1 MKQMNQKWLS
11 KSIFLFAVILFS
23 NSCSPDRSKPGG
35 VFPSDELL
43 VKYST
48 QTDFT
53 DPGDY
58 RYLYDQLPES
68 IDIVCDIIKKQLIH
82 PLEARQMKDIL
93 PEGRNI
99 EDGDFPTISEVLE
112 ELQKRD
118 ARGFTK
124 DREPEDRLVIACYHH
139 ALLLASILRERGIP
153 VRLRAGFARYF
164 EKQANVR
171 FGHVICEV
179 WDEDKQQ
186 WIWIDPDRNYTDV
199 SHDQFELPTEVWQ
212 NFRDGELPD
221 VTYTSSLTTG
231 EQAFIHILLLD
242 HAFTIGK
249 ERNYWH
255 TPDFLFTNDFSI
267 DDLNAEQLKALDR
280 IALLLGQPENQIEE
294 LQTIYDE
301 KKFIH
306 SQERSMDTYY
316 EKMTGEPL

>member
-1 MKQMNQKWLS
+1 M
-11 KSIFLFAVILFS
+11 
-23 NSCSPDRSKPGG
+23 
-35 VFPSDELL
+35 
-43 VKYST
+43 
-48 QTDFT
+48 
-53 DPGDY
+53 
-58 RYLYDQLPES
+58 
-68 IDIVCDIIKKQLIH
+68 
-82 PLEARQMKDIL
+82 EAREMKDIL
-93 PEGRNI
+93 PEGRLI

-179 WDEDKQQ
+179 WDEDEEC
-186 WIWIDPDRNYTDV
+186 WIWVDPDRNIFGV
-199 SHDQFELPTEVWQ
+199 KPDQFELPTDAWH
-212 NFRDGELPD
+212 NFRNNQLPD
-221 VTYTSSLTTG
+221 VIYTSSLTMG
-231 EQAFIHILLLD
+231 AQAFIHILLLD
-242 HAFTIGK
+242 HSFTICN

-255 TPDFLFTNDFSI
+255 TPEFLFTDDFSI
-267 DDLNAEQLKALDR
+267 DDLNAEQLKVIDR
-280 IALLLGQPENQIEE
+280 IALLLDQPEIQIEE

-316 EKMTGEPL
+316 EKMTGESIDDIDK